1 MRNARLAT
9 FEQHTLRRG
18 MRSRGWRGR
27 LGRPHN
33 SSRPSS
39 DAFGSARL
47 QFGHKGWLGIAQSV
61 VTGSQ
66 DPYAFCWGR
75 CKRRSVS
82 CAPTMQE
89 FCSCEA
95 TNCNGTRQDTYPGPY
110 GICFLSPP
118 TRMPTPSSS
127 RSRSRCRRQLSK
139 SGERPVAINPWRQPL
154 APRARTPVEP
164 EAASTTTL
172 PYQAESPSKLNRKLP
187 RPAVAASPTS
197 PSLGSVKGGTG
208 VPPGANIHRGR
219 NCGRRR
225 TEDKI
230 KYRYL

>member
-39 DAFGSARL
+39 DAFGSARF
-47 QFGHKGWLGIAQSV
+47 QFCHKGWLGIAQSV

-118 TRMPTPSSS
+118 TRMPTPGSS

-139 SGERPVAINPWRQPL
+139 SGDAQLRSNLRDS
-154 APRARTPVEP
+154 AP
-164 EAASTTTL
+164 
-172 PYQAESPSKLNRKLP
+172 
-187 RPAVAASPTS
+187 
-197 PSLGSVKGGTG
+197 
-208 VPPGANIHRGR
+208 PPGLRQGCAHQWNRWQPPPQHFRIRPSP
-219 NCGRRR
+219 
-225 TEDKI
+225 
-230 KYRYL
+230 LLS